1 MTHRVFASAALGA
14 LFVFGASAALAQ
26 SDARFERLVE
36 RAQRVADVI
45 EIERLKSVYGY
56 QQDKSLFSE
65 QVDLFANEGAYAIFQ
80 NGKFREH
87 EGLRRLWYGH
97 WARLTAGT
105 LMHLDGFLN
114 DHFIVQPVITVA
126 PDGKSAKARFRARDY
141 VFNYT
146 APFPHPPQHK
156 TAADAQDHYTEDGKI
171 KGAGP
176 LNLIQD
182 LIYENEYVREDG
194 LWKMKG
200 LTICIYAN
208 GTYGRGYAD
217 LPIPGQMG
225 NPPDAKPGD
234 RYTIDLTDTQPE
246 RSKELFPG
254 NPVGPDEVISAEDLG
269 CYIAKSHTMSRS
281 AVYPF
286 HYVNPV
292 TQQPVLW
299 KNDP

>member
-1 MTHRVFASAALGA
+1 MSRHTLAAAIATALTALASAHVVAEETN
-14 LFVFGASAALAQ
+14 
-26 SDARFERLVE
+26 RFDSLVQ

-65 QVDLFANEGAYAIFQ
+65 QVDLFAKEGAYAIFQ
-80 NGKFREH
+80 NGKYREH
-87 EGLRRLWYGH
+87 DGLRRLWYGH
-97 WARLTAGT
+97 WSRLTADT

-146 APFPHPPQHK
+146 APFPLPPQHK

-194 LWKMKG
+194 VWKMKG

-217 LPIPGQMG
+217 LPVPGQMG
-225 NPPDAKPGD
+225 NPPWAKPGD

-254 NPVGPDEVISAEDLG
+254 NPVGPNEVISKEDLG
-269 CYIAKSHTMSRS
+269 CYIAKSHVMSRS